1 MIMDKEKLI
10 SIQEFCLHYK
20 VPETFINSL
29 YEYELIEIITT
40 ENTQYVSITKIKNIE
55 KFIRFHYELDIN
67 IEGIHAI
74 SNLLDTVENLQDEI
88 KKLNNKVD
96 FYENE

>member
-1 MIMDKEKLI
+1 MDKEKLI

>member
-1 MIMDKEKLI
+1 MDKEKLI

-67 IEGIHAI
+67 IEGIHAL